1 VEDERLADPSE
12 EAPRRRRLPSTR
24 GGAPVL
30 TITPVL
36 VRVCRV
42 SRGYEWIRSAIRDPT
57 RGEEQAMGQ
66 ETSKQKGSEG
76 GKDKDEGWLK
86 EAVGSLSRDD
96 KERTEEQIDGAT
108 DRIEKAA
115 SSVKEGQAKE
125 ASSAL
130 SSGRHRDKVVGTID
144 KTKGWVKETSSSLT
158 GNKEKRAEGR
168 ADQLKGVAKA
178 KKGHVKD
185 LFKFP

>member
-1 VEDERLADPSE
+1 M
-12 EAPRRRRLPSTR
+12 
-24 GGAPVL
+24 G
-30 TITPVL
+30 
-36 VRVCRV
+36 
-42 SRGYEWIRSAIRDPT
+42 
-57 RGEEQAMGQ
+57 MGQ
-66 ETSKQKGSEG
+66 ETGENKGSEG
-76 GKDKDEGWLK
+76 GKKKDEGWLK

-96 KERTEEQIDGAT
+96 EERTEEQIDGAT
-108 DRIEKAA
+108 DRIEEAA
-115 SSVKEGQAKE
+115 SSIKEGQAKE

-130 SSGRHRDKVVGTID
+130 SRGRHRDKFAGTID

-168 ADQLKGVAKA
+168 ADQLKGVAKD

>member
-1 VEDERLADPSE
+1 
-12 EAPRRRRLPSTR
+12 
-24 GGAPVL
+24 
-30 TITPVL
+30 
-36 VRVCRV
+36 
-42 SRGYEWIRSAIRDPT
+42 
-57 RGEEQAMGQ
+57 MGQ
-66 ETSKQKGSEG
+66 ETSSQKGSQG

-86 EAVGSLSRDD
+86 EAVGSLSRDG

-108 DRIEKAA
+108 NRIEEAA
-115 SSVKEGQAKE
+115 RSAEEGRAKE

-130 SSGRHRDKVVGTID
+130 SKGRHRDKVAGTVD
-144 KTKGWVKETSSSLT
+144 KTKGWVKESSSSLT

-168 ADQLKGVAKA
+168 ADQLKGVAKS

>member
-1 VEDERLADPSE
+1 MNGIEVLL
-12 EAPRRRRLPSTR
+12 EARPK
-24 GGAPVL
+24 
-30 TITPVL
+30 
-36 VRVCRV
+36 
-42 SRGYEWIRSAIRDPT
+42 EKNK
-57 RGEEQAMGQ
+57 QMGQ
-66 ETSKQKGSEG
+66 EISNQTGGEG
-76 GKDKDEGWLK
+76 ENEKDEGWLK

-108 DRIEKAA
+108 DRIEQAA
-115 SSVKEGQAKE
+115 SSAKEGRAKE

-130 SSGRHRDKVVGTID
+130 SRGRRRDKVAGTID

-158 GNKEKRAEGR
+158 GKKEKRAEGR
-168 ADQLKGVAKA
+168 ADQLKGVAKS

>member
-1 VEDERLADPSE
+1 V
-12 EAPRRRRLPSTR
+12 TR
-24 GGAPVL
+24 DL
-30 TITPVL
+30 I
-36 VRVCRV
+36 VRQ
-42 SRGYEWIRSAIRDPT
+42 EIQAISP
-57 RGEEQAMGQ
+57 EQAEARLKEKNKQMGQ
-66 ETSKQKGSEG
+66 ETSKQKDSEG
-76 GKDKDEGWLK
+76 GKEEEGWLK

-96 KERTEEQIDGAT
+96 KERTEEQLDGAT

-130 SSGRHRDKVVGTID
+130 SSGRHRDKVAGTID

-168 ADQLKGVAKA
+168 ADQLKGVAKS
-178 KKGHVKD
+178 KKGHAKD